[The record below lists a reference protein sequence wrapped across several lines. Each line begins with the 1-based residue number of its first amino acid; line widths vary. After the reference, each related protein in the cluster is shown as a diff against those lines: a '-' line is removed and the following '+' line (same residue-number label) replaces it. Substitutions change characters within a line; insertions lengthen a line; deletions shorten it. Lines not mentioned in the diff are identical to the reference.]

1 MTAVL
6 LLDNLPD
13 ETQLEKRCYVCKRV
27 FKWASAWCACD
38 FINLTYSYLCLS
50 HQAQVL
56 LSLTLMVSSMDRNF
70 LLSPISMALLISGTA
85 SFTASS
91 IGTGGMFSPPAVMI
105 SSEINYKDTHR
116 LTNW

>member
-1 MTAVL
+1 M
-6 LLDNLPD
+6 
-13 ETQLEKRCYVCKRV
+13 RHSCY
-27 FKWASAWCACD
+27 
-38 FINLTYSYLCLS
+38 IYLW
-50 HQAQVL
+50 HQVQVL

-116 LTNW
+116 LTDRHV